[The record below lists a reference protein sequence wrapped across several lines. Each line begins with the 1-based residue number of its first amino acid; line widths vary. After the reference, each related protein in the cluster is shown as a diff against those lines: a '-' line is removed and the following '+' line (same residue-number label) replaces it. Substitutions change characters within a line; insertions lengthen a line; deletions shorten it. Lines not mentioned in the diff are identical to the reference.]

1 MLDAVQFEEAG
12 IPSTAIITAPFLTTC
27 KAMAELQGFRDYPI
41 AVVPHPITSL
51 SEAEMLARADA
62 ATEWVHAMLVE
73 GVPMPEAGTDTRST
87 AATLDDVVEALAP
100 GLRSDGADLFA
111 DFTGDRTIEFR
122 LHIPDQACA
131 DCIMPSRVLLPIFR
145 TQVESMLG
153 AGFSV
158 SIDDP
163 RDDENHPLN
172 RPSRVPFNG

>member
-12 IPSTAIITAPFLTTC
+12 IPSTAIITAPFLATC

-51 SEAEMLARADA
+51 SEAEMLARADE
-62 ATEWVHAMLVE
+62 ATAWVHAMLVD
-73 GVPMPEAGTDTRST
+73 GVPMPTTAGSADAGS
-87 AATLDDVVEALAP
+87 ASLHDVVEALAA

-111 DFTGDRTIEFR
+111 ERTGDHSIRFR

-131 DCIMPSRVLLPIFR
+131 DCVMPSRILLPIFQR
-145 TQVESMLG
+145 QVDSVLG
-153 AGFSV
+153 TGFALTL
-158 SIDDP
+158 DDP

-172 RPSRVPFNG
+172 RR